1 MSTPDDAQA
10 RIYQHHAAE
19 YDTLVSAEDVDQN
32 LLPAITR
39 AVPGGDLRGLAV
51 LEIGVGTGRV
61 TRLLIEAGI
70 ARLVGVEPAA
80 PMLAIAR
87 QRLLGRPNARADVGS
102 GGGPT
107 ADVTLLEAD
116 ARHLPP
122 ELNDQPW
129 ADIALAGW
137 VFGHFRKWMPEG
149 WKAAI
154 GEALGAM
161 RRALKPGGTLILI
174 ETLGTGREI
183 PAPPSEALGEYYH
196 WLETEHGLRRTAIRT
211 DYQFTDVASAERVTG
226 FFFGEAFGARVRAQ
240 GWTRVPECTGIWAGQ
255 AAPSHPVR

>member
-19 YDTLVSAEDVDQN
+19 YDALVSAEDVDQN
-32 LLPAITR
+32 LLPAIAR

-61 TRLLIEAGI
+61 TRLLIEAGV

-87 QRLLGRPNARADVGS
+87 HRLLGRPTTRALAGS
-102 GGGPT
+102 TLAPT
-107 ADVTLLEAD
+107 ADVALIEAD
-116 ARHLPP
+116 ARALPT
-122 ELNDQPW
+122 ELTDHPW
-129 ADIALAGW
+129 ADLALAGW
-137 VFGHFRKWMPEG
+137 VFGHFRTWMPEG
-149 WKAAI
+149 WKSAI

-161 RRALKPGGTLILI
+161 RRALKPGGTLVLI
-174 ETLGTGREI
+174 ETLGTGREV
-183 PAPPSEALGEYYH
+183 PAPPSDALGEYYH

-211 DYQFTDVASAERVTG
+211 DYQFPDVANAERITG
-226 FFFGEAFGARVRAQ
+226 FFFGAAFGARVRAQ
-240 GWTRVPECTGIWAGQ
+240 GWMRIPECTGIWAGQ
-255 AAPSHPVR
+255 TPPSESLR